1 MQRELANS
9 GVARVCI
16 AAGLLLSVCAKSAF
30 VAHGIART
38 DSNSRAAH
46 AQLLEKARTG
56 RIDLYFLGD
65 SIVRRWG
72 TADELYR
79 DLYANWRHNFHGWN
93 AADFGWGSDT
103 TWNVL
108 WRIENGELDGVN
120 PKIIV
125 VLAGTNDLDAF
136 PRGRDSDDARIKSVT
151 DGVAAIESV
160 CHEKA
165 PRATVVVNSLPPR
178 NDRRELLPVI
188 ARINARLAKRTDGN
202 SVRYLDLNK
211 QLTDSDGVALPGML
225 NADGIHLS
233 IAGYQAWA
241 DALRPMFEEL
251 LGPQRQHD
259 DAPPPSRN
267 PGL

>member
-1 MQRELANS
+1 MQRERAKS
-9 GVARVCI
+9 AVARALV
-16 AAGLLLSVCAKSAF
+16 AAGLVLSACAEVAST
-30 VAHGIART
+30 AHGIART
-38 DSNSRAAH
+38 DPNSQAAH

-56 RIDLYFLGD
+56 RIDSYFLGD

-72 TADELYR
+72 TADEIYR
-79 DLYANWRHNFHGWN
+79 DLYDNWRRNFHGWN

-120 PKIIV
+120 PRVIV

-136 PRGRDSDDARIKSVT
+136 PRGPESDDERIKSVR
-151 DGVAAIESV
+151 DGVMAIVSV

-165 PRATVVVNSLPPR
+165 PRATVIVNSLPPR

-188 ARINARLAKRTDGN
+188 ARINAELAKLVNGN
-202 SVRYLDLNK
+202 TVRYLDLN
-211 QLTDSDGVALPGML
+211 QRLTDSEGIARPGMV
-225 NADGIHLS
+225 NADGIHLTT
-233 IAGYQAWA
+233 AGYQAWA

-251 LGPQRQHD
+251 LGPQRQRD